1 MDIGTVI
8 HIVSLPVII
17 ILFVAA
23 RKSEL
28 NKKYKRSFALYIL
41 MALVCLALFSVD
53 SLKTLDSTFF

>member
-8 HIVSLPVII
+8 RIVSLPVII

-41 MALVCLALFSVD
+41 MALLCLALFFSGW
-53 SLKTLDSTFF
+53 LKNS